1 MDVFVNIIIALFPL
15 VALIALGYLLKR
27 TQFIQDTF
35 WGNSEKLNYFILFPI
50 LLFSNLASVNLDL
63 NAIADMLLALCIITF
78 SVSTLLWLLKRIY
91 AIPPARFGVYLQS
104 HIRFNTYIGLAL
116 MGTLYGAKGMQLF
129 SMLIAVA
136 IPLVN
141 ILSVMS
147 FSQGEKGQLMKTI
160 FSIIK
165 NPLILGCVVG
175 VLFNLSGLSLFA
187 GMQSLLKILATMS
200 LPLGLISV
208 GAALQFKLLKLN
220 LRQLTCNT
228 IGRLIMMP
236 CLAYVVCSWVG
247 LTTLESAIITT
258 FFGLPTASAAYIL
271 TRYFQGDSQLM
282 AGVISM
288 QTLGFAVS
296 FPLMMWLL
304 Y

>member
-1 MDVFVNIIIALFPL
+1 
-15 VALIALGYLLKR
+15 
-27 TQFIQDTF
+27 
-35 WGNSEKLNYFILFPI
+35 
-50 LLFSNLASVNLDL
+50 
-63 NAIADMLLALCIITF
+63 
-78 SVSTLLWLLKRIY
+78 
-91 AIPPARFGVYLQS
+91 
-104 HIRFNTYIGLAL
+104 
-116 MGTLYGAKGMQLF
+116 
-129 SMLIAVA
+129 
-136 IPLVN
+136 
-141 ILSVMS
+141 
-147 FSQGEKGQLMKTI
+147 
-160 FSIIK
+160 
-165 NPLILGCVVG
+165 
-175 VLFNLSGLSLFA
+175 
-187 GMQSLLKILATMS
+187 MQSLLKILATMS

-220 LRQLTCNT
+220 QRQLTWNT
-228 IGRLIMMP
+228 VGRLIMMP

-247 LTTLESAIITT
+247 LATLESAIITT

>member
-228 IGRLIMMP
+228 VGRLIMMP
-236 CLAYVVCSWVG
+236 C
-247 LTTLESAIITT
+247 
-258 FFGLPTASAAYIL
+258 
-271 TRYFQGDSQLM
+271 
-282 AGVISM
+282 
-288 QTLGFAVS
+288 
-296 FPLMMWLL
+296 
-304 Y
+304 